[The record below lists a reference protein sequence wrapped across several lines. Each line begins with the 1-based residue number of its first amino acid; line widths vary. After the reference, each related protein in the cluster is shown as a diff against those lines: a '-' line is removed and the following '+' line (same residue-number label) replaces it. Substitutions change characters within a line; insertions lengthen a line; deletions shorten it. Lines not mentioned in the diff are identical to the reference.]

1 MAASPTPTTGSS
13 AAATRFRWVVIALLF
28 AIVVINYID
37 RAAISYAI
45 DPISKE
51 LSLTDSQ
58 KGLILGA
65 FGVGYMFTTF
75 IGGVLTDR
83 FGPRLILTVAVILWA
98 LTSALTA
105 VASSFF
111 LLLGLRALLGLSEGP
126 MFPGL
131 TGAVANWLSPRERA
145 RALGLSLAAVPF
157 ALAIGGPVVSGI
169 LSFTDWRTMYWIL
182 AAASLVWFPLWYLT
196 FRNRPEESAHVNKA
210 ELAHIR
216 QKQVDQVADGRGT
229 GDVVPARSDNATRT
243 TWKRLFTNRTL
254 LANYWAF
261 FVFGYFLFFFMTW
274 LPGFLEQKFSIAV
287 GSVGWFSFVPWA
299 VAGVVLLLLGNLS
312 DRLLEKTHSLR
323 ISRSWLI
330 IITQLIA
337 AVVIL
342 PVAFTSSL
350 WIALALISVAL
361 AASMGA
367 NAVYYAINVDIAP
380 DRSATALGLMDFFFA
395 IAGFA
400 APAVTGWVVGSS
412 GSFARAFIILAA
424 LAASSVVLTFLFH
437 RPDRDAIDHPYP
449 DRGAA

>member
-1 MAASPTPTTGSS
+1 MAASPPSPSRSS
-13 AAATRFRWVVIALLF
+13 ADATRYRWVVIALLF

-75 IGGVLTDR
+75 VGGILTDR

-98 LTSALTA
+98 ATSALTA

-111 LLLGLRALLGLSEGP
+111 LLLALRALLGLSEGP

-131 TGAVANWLSPRERA
+131 TGAVAHWLSPRERA
-145 RALGLSLAAVPF
+145 RALGFSLAAVPF
-157 ALAIGGPVVSGI
+157 ALAIGGPLVSGI
-169 LSFTDWRTMYWIL
+169 LSFTDWRTLYWIL
-182 AAASLVWFPLWYLT
+182 GAASLVWFPLWYLL
-196 FRNRPEESAHVNKA
+196 FRNRPEASSRVNKA

-216 QKQVDQVADGRGT
+216 HKPVDQVEDSRGT
-229 GDVVPARSDNATRT
+229 GDVVPAQSDNATET

-299 VAGVVLLLLGNLS
+299 VAGVVLLLLGNVS

-330 IITQLIA
+330 IVTQLIA

-350 WIALALISVAL
+350 WIALTLISVAL

-367 NAVYYAINVDIAP
+367 NSVYYAINVDIAP
-380 DRSATALGLMDFFFA
+380 DRSATSLGLMDFFFA
-395 IAGFA
+395 VAGFA
-400 APAVTGWVVGSS
+400 APAITGWVVGSS

-424 LAASSVVLTFLFH
+424 LAGSSVVLTFLFH
-437 RPDRDAIDHPYP
+437 RPDRDAIDHPFP
-449 DRGAA
+449 QGR